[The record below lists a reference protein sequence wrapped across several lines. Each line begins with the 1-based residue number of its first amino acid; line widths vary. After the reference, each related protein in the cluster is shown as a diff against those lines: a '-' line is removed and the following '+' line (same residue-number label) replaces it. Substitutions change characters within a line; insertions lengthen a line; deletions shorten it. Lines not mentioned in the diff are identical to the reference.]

1 MTEETTP
8 QVDATYYQQGI
19 DILEAELERLTT
31 IATLDDRPKM
41 RIEAALEDLRKKLDA
56 SN

>member
-1 MTEETTP
+1 MSEEVTP
-8 QVDATYYQQGI
+8 QVDSTYYQQGI
-19 DILEAELERLTT
+19 EILEAELVRLTT
-31 IATLDDRPKM
+31 IATLDDRPKL

>member
-19 DILEAELERLTT
+19 DILEAELERIKT

-41 RIEAALEDLRKKLDA
+41 RIEAALEDLKKKLDA

>member
-19 DILEAELERLTT
+19 EIIEAELERLQT
-31 IATLDDRPKM
+31 IATLDDRPRLRM
-41 RIEAALEDLRKKLDA
+41 EAALEDLKKKLAA

>member
-1 MTEETTP
+1 MSEEVTP
-8 QVDATYYQQGI
+8 QVDSTYYQQGI
-19 DILEAELERLTT
+19 DILEAELVRLTT
-31 IATLDDRPKM
+31 IATLDDRPKL

>member
-8 QVDATYYQQGI
+8 QVDSTYYQQGI
-19 DILEAELERLTT
+19 DILEAELVRLET
-31 IATLDDRPKM
+31 IAMLDDRPRL
-41 RIEAALEDLRKKLDA
+41 RIEAALEDLKKKLDA

>member
-19 DILEAELERLTT
+19 DILEAELERIKT

>member
-1 MTEETTP
+1 MSEEVTP
-8 QVDATYYQQGI
+8 QVDSTYYEQGI
-19 DILEAELERLTT
+19 EILEAELERLTT
-31 IATLDDRPKM
+31 IATLDDRPKL

>member
-1 MTEETTP
+1 MAEEVTP
-8 QVDATYYQQGI
+8 QVDSTYYEQGI
-19 DILEAELERLTT
+19 EILEAELERLNT
-31 IATLDDRPKM
+31 IATLDDRPRL